1 MALLC
6 MEHALVKYDRFTLD
20 VSLTVEP
27 GMITGLI
34 GRNGSGKTTT
44 FKAIV
49 DVVRAGG
56 KTEIFGKDNRR
67 LTEDER
73 SMIGIAY
80 TDIFFSGEYKV
91 SSVRRILKSAYKNF
105 NEAEYDRLIKRFAIP
120 QGGKIRNLSTGELAK
135 LRFVSAMSHDAK
147 LVILDEPT
155 SGLDVVARDGILDEL
170 RNYMESHEDSAII
183 LSSNITQDLEGLT
196 DDVYMIDEGKIV
208 LHENTDTI
216 TDDYGLVKCTEEQF
230 EKLDKEYVK
239 GVKKAPYGRDV
250 LVSQKRYYLENY
262 PALAVEDGTLDQC
275 LIVLAG
281 KNEED
286 KA

>member
-6 MEHALVKYDRFTLD
+6 IEHASVKYDRFNLD

-91 SSVRRILKSAYKNF
+91 SAVKRILKSAYKNF
-105 NEAEYDRLIKRFAIP
+105 NAAEYDRLIKRFDIP

-135 LRFVSAMSHDAK
+135 LRFISAMSHDAK

-196 DDVYMIDEGKIV
+196 DDVYMIDNGKIV

>member
-6 MEHALVKYDRFTLD
+6 MEHASVKYDRFNLD

-91 SSVRRILKSAYKNF
+91 SAVRRILKSAYKNF
-105 NEAEYDRLIKRFAIP
+105 NAAEYDRLIKRFDIP

-135 LRFVSAMSHDAK
+135 LRFISAMSHDAK

-170 RNYMESHEDSAII
+170 RNYMECHEDAAII

-196 DDVYMIDEGKIV
+196 DDVFMIDDGKIV

>member
-6 MEHALVKYDRFTLD
+6 MEHASVKYDRFTLD

-56 KTEIFGKDNRR
+56 NTEIFGKDNRR

-105 NEAEYDRLIKRFAIP
+105 NEAEYDRLIKRFDIP

-230 EKLDKEYVK
+230 EKLDKEFVK

>member
-6 MEHALVKYDRFTLD
+6 MEHASVKYDRFNLD

-91 SSVRRILKSAYKNF
+91 SAVRRILKVAYKNF
-105 NEAEYDRLIKRFAIP
+105 NAAEYDRLIKRFDIP

-170 RNYMESHEDSAII
+170 RNYMERHEDAAII

-196 DDVYMIDEGKIV
+196 DDVYMIDEGRIV

-275 LIVLAG
+275 LVVLAG

-286 KA
+286 KK

>member
-1 MALLC
+1 MALLS
-6 MEHALVKYDRFTLD
+6 MEHATVKYDRFNLD
-20 VSLTVEP
+20 VTMTVEP

-56 KTEIFGKDNRR
+56 KTEIFGKDNRT

-73 SMIGIAY
+73 SQIGIAY
-80 TDIFFSGEYKV
+80 TDIFFNGEYTVPSIK
-91 SSVRRILKSAYKNF
+91 RILASAYKNF
-105 NEAEYDRLIKRFAIP
+105 NSSEYDRMIKRFGIP
-120 QGGKIRNLSTGELAK
+120 QRGKIRNLSTGELAK
-135 LRFVSAMSHDAK
+135 LRFISAMTHDARF
-147 LVILDEPT
+147 VILDEPT
-155 SGLDVVARDGILDEL
+155 SGLDVVARDGILDEI
-170 RNYMESHEDSAII
+170 RSYMEKHEDAAIL
-183 LSSNITQDLEGLT
+183 LSSNITQDLEGLA

-239 GVKKAPYGRDV
+239 GSKKAPYGRDV
-250 LVSQKRYYLENY
+250 LVTQKRYYIENY
-262 PALAVEDGTLDQC
+262 PALAVEDGMLDHC
-275 LIVLAG
+275 LILLAQKAG
-281 KNEED
+281 ED
-286 KA
+286 QA

>member
-6 MEHALVKYDRFTLD
+6 MEHASVKYDRFSLD

-80 TDIFFSGEYKV
+80 TDIFFSSEYKV
-91 SSVRRILKSAYKNF
+91 SAVRRILKAAYKNF
-105 NEAEYDRLIKRFAIP
+105 NAAEYDRLIKRFDIP

-170 RNYMESHEDSAII
+170 RNYMERHEDAAII

-196 DDVYMIDEGKIV
+196 DDVYMIDEGRIV

-275 LIVLAG
+275 LVVLAG

-286 KA
+286 KK

>member
-6 MEHALVKYDRFTLD
+6 MEHASVKYDRFSLD

-91 SSVRRILKSAYKNF
+91 SAVRRILKAAYKNF
-105 NEAEYDRLIKRFAIP
+105 NAAEYDRLIKRFDIP

-170 RNYMESHEDSAII
+170 RNYMERHEDAAII

-196 DDVYMIDEGKIV
+196 DDVYMIDEGRIV

-275 LIVLAG
+275 LVVLAG

-286 KA
+286 KK

>member
-6 MEHALVKYDRFTLD
+6 MEHASVKYDRFNLD

-91 SSVRRILKSAYKNF
+91 SAVRRILKSAYKNF
-105 NEAEYDRLIKRFAIP
+105 NAAEYDRLIKRFDIP

-135 LRFVSAMSHDAK
+135 LRFISAMSHDAK

-170 RNYMESHEDSAII
+170 RNYMESHEDSAIL

-196 DDVYMIDEGKIV
+196 DDVYMIDDGKIV

-250 LVSQKRYYLENY
+250 LVSQKRYYHENY
-262 PALAVEDGTLDQC
+262 PSLAVEDGTLDQC

-286 KA
+286 KE

>member
-6 MEHALVKYDRFTLD
+6 MEHASVRYDRFNLD
-20 VSLTVEP
+20 VSLNVEP

-56 KTEIFGKDNRR
+56 KTEIFGKDNIR

-73 SMIGIAY
+73 SQRGIAY

-91 SSVRRILKSAYKNF
+91 SAVRRILKAAYKNF
-105 NEAEYDRLIKRFAIP
+105 NAAEYDRLIKRFDIP
-120 QGGKIRNLSTGELAK
+120 TRGKIRNLSTGELAK
-135 LRFVSAMSHDAK
+135 LRFISAMSHDAK

-170 RNYMESHEDSAII
+170 RSYMENHEDAAIL

-196 DDVYMIDEGKIV
+196 DDVYMIDEGKII

-216 TDDYGLVKCTEEQF
+216 TDDYGLVKCTAEQF
-230 EKLDKEYVK
+230 EKLDKEYVRGFK
-239 GVKKAPYGRDV
+239 DAPYGKDV
-250 LVSQKRYYLENY
+250 LVSQKRYYMENY

-281 KNEED
+281 KKED
-286 KA
+286 KK

>member
-6 MEHALVKYDRFTLD
+6 MEHASVKYDRFNLD

-91 SSVRRILKSAYKNF
+91 SAVRRILKAAYKNF
-105 NEAEYDRLIKRFAIP
+105 NAAEYDRLIKRFDIP

-170 RNYMESHEDSAII
+170 RNYMESHEDAAII

-196 DDVYMIDEGKIV
+196 DDVYMIDDGRIV

-239 GVKKAPYGRDV
+239 GVKNAPYGRDV

-262 PALAVEDGTLDQC
+262 PSLAVEDGTLDQC
-275 LIVLAG
+275 LVVLAG

-286 KA
+286 KK

>member
-6 MEHALVKYDRFTLD
+6 MEHASVKYDRFNLD

-91 SSVRRILKSAYKNF
+91 SAVKRILKSAYKNF
-105 NEAEYDRLIKRFAIP
+105 NAAEYDRLIKRFDIP

-135 LRFVSAMSHDAK
+135 LRFISAMSHDAK

-196 DDVYMIDEGKIV
+196 DDVYMIDNGKIV

-239 GVKKAPYGRDV
+239 GVKKVPYGRDV

>member
-6 MEHALVKYDRFTLD
+6 MEHASVKYDRFTLD

-105 NEAEYDRLIKRFAIP
+105 NEAEYDRLIKRFDIP

>member
-6 MEHALVKYDRFTLD
+6 MEHASVRYDRFNLD
-20 VSLTVEP
+20 VSLTVEE

-44 FKAIV
+44 FKSIV

-56 KTEIFGKDNRR
+56 KIEIFGKDSRK

-73 SMIGIAY
+73 SQIGIAY
-80 TDIFFSGEYKV
+80 TDVFFNGEY
-91 SSVRRILKSAYKNF
+91 SVPSIRRILAAAYKNF
-105 NEAEYDRLIKRFAIP
+105 NGAEYDRMISRFGIP
-120 QGGKIRNLSTGELAK
+120 KKGKIRNLSTGELAK
-135 LRFVSAMSHDAK
+135 LRFISAMTHDAK

-170 RNYMESHEDSAII
+170 RNYMEKHEDSAII
-183 LSSNITQDLEGLT
+183 LSSNITQDLEGLA
-196 DDVYMIDEGKIV
+196 DDVYMIDNGKIV

-239 GVKKAPYGRDV
+239 GSKKAPYGRDV
-250 LVSQKRYYLENY
+250 LVSQKRFYLENY
-262 PALAVEDGTLDQC
+262 PGMAVEDGMLDHC
-275 LIVLAG
+275 LIVLAEN
-281 KNEED
+281 KEEQ
-286 KA
+286 A

>member
-6 MEHALVKYDRFTLD
+6 MENASVRYDRFSLD
-20 VSLTVEP
+20 VSLTVES

-73 SMIGIAY
+73 SLIGIAY
-80 TDIFFSGEYKV
+80 TDIFFNGEYKV
-91 SSVRRILKSAYKNF
+91 SSVRRILKAAYKNF
-105 NEAEYDRLIKRFAIP
+105 NAAEYDRMTVRFGIP

-135 LRFVSAMSHDAK
+135 LRFISAMTHDAR

-155 SGLDVVARDGILDEL
+155 SGLDVVARDGILDEI
-170 RNYMESHEDSAII
+170 RSYMERHEDSAII
-183 LSSNITQDLEGLT
+183 LSSNITQDLEGLA

-216 TDDYGLVKCTEEQF
+216 TDDYGLVKCTDEQF
-230 EKLDKEYVK
+230 EKLDKEYVR
-239 GVKKAPYGRDV
+239 GFRNAPYGKDV
-250 LVSQKRYYLENY
+250 LVSQKRFYMENY

-281 KNEED
+281 KPGED
-286 KA
+286 RA

>member
-6 MEHALVKYDRFTLD
+6 MEHASVKYDRFTLD

-105 NEAEYDRLIKRFAIP
+105 NEAEYDRLIKRFDIP

-230 EKLDKEYVK
+230 EKLDKAGRNTFLCRSIDTRK
-239 GVKKAPYGRDV
+239 GD
-250 LVSQKRYYLENY
+250 
-262 PALAVEDGTLDQC
+262 
-275 LIVLAG
+275 
-281 KNEED
+281 
-286 KA
+286 

>member
-6 MEHALVKYDRFTLD
+6 MEHASVRYDRFNLD
-20 VSLTVEP
+20 VSLKVEE

-44 FKAIV
+44 FKSIV

-56 KTEIFGKDNRR
+56 KIEIFGKDSRK

-73 SMIGIAY
+73 AQIGIAY
-80 TDIFFSGEYKV
+80 TDVFFNGEY
-91 SSVRRILKSAYKNF
+91 SVPSIRRILAAMYKNF
-105 NEAEYDRLIKRFAIP
+105 NCAEYDRMTARFGIP
-120 QGGKIRNLSTGELAK
+120 KKGKIRNLSTGELAK
-135 LRFVSAMSHDAK
+135 LRFISAMTHDAK

-170 RNYMESHEDSAII
+170 RNYMEKHEDSAII
-183 LSSNITQDLEGLT
+183 LSSNITQDLEGLA
-196 DDVYMIDEGKIV
+196 DDVYMIDNGKIV

-216 TDDYGLVKCTEEQF
+216 TDDYGLVKCTEEQY

-239 GVKKAPYGRDV
+239 GSKKAPYGRDV
-250 LVSQKRYYLENY
+250 LVSQKRFDLENY
-262 PALAVEDGTLDQC
+262 PGMAVEDGMLDHC
-275 LIVLAG
+275 LIVLAEN
-281 KNEED
+281 KEEQ
-286 KA
+286 A

>member
-6 MEHALVKYDRFTLD
+6 MEHASVKYDRFNLD

-67 LTEDER
+67 LTEEER

-105 NEAEYDRLIKRFAIP
+105 NEAEYDRLIKRFDIP
-120 QGGKIRNLSTGELAK
+120 LGGKIRNLSTGELAK
-135 LRFVSAMSHDAK
+135 LRFISAMSHDAK

-170 RNYMESHEDSAII
+170 RNYMETHEDSAII

-196 DDVYMIDEGKIV
+196 DDVYMIDGGKIV

>member
-1 MALLC
+1 MVLLC
-6 MEHALVKYDRFTLD
+6 MEHASVKYDRFNLD

-67 LTEDER
+67 LTEEER

-91 SSVRRILKSAYKNF
+91 SAVKRILKSAYKNF
-105 NEAEYDRLIKRFAIP
+105 NAAEYDRLIKRFDIP

-135 LRFVSAMSHDAK
+135 LRFISAMSHDAK

-196 DDVYMIDEGKIV
+196 DDVYMIDNGKIV

-230 EKLDKEYVK
+230 ENLDKEYVK

>member
-6 MEHALVKYDRFTLD
+6 MENASVRYDRFSLD

-73 SMIGIAY
+73 SLIGIAY
-80 TDIFFSGEYKV
+80 TDIFFNGEYKV
-91 SSVRRILKSAYKNF
+91 SSVRRILKAAYKNF
-105 NEAEYDRLIKRFAIP
+105 NAAEYDRMTVRFGIP

-135 LRFVSAMSHDAK
+135 LRFISAMTHDAR

-155 SGLDVVARDGILDEL
+155 SGLDVVARDGILDEI
-170 RNYMESHEDSAII
+170 RSYMERHEDSAII
-183 LSSNITQDLEGLT
+183 LSSNITQDLEGLA

-216 TDDYGLVKCTEEQF
+216 TDDYGLVKCTDEQF
-230 EKLDKEYVK
+230 EKLDKEYVR
-239 GVKKAPYGRDV
+239 GFRNAPYGKDV
-250 LVSQKRYYLENY
+250 LVSQKRFYMENY

-281 KNEED
+281 KPGED
-286 KA
+286 RA

>member
-1 MALLC
+1 
-6 MEHALVKYDRFTLD
+6 MEHASVKYDRFNLD

-91 SSVRRILKSAYKNF
+91 SAVRRILKSAYKNF
-105 NEAEYDRLIKRFAIP
+105 NAAEYDRLIKRFDIP

-135 LRFVSAMSHDAK
+135 LRFISAMSHDAK

-170 RNYMESHEDSAII
+170 RNYMENHEDSAII

-196 DDVYMIDEGKIV
+196 DDVYMIDDGKIV

-250 LVSQKRYYLENY
+250 LVSQKRYYHENY

>member
-6 MEHALVKYDRFTLD
+6 MEHASVKYDRFNLD

-91 SSVRRILKSAYKNF
+91 SAVRRILKSAYKNF
-105 NEAEYDRLIKRFAIP
+105 NAAEYDRLIKRFDIP

-135 LRFVSAMSHDAK
+135 LRFISAMSHDAK

-170 RNYMESHEDSAII
+170 RNYMENHEDSAII

-196 DDVYMIDEGKIV
+196 DDVYMIDDGKIV

-239 GVKKAPYGRDV
+239 GVKKAPYGREV
-250 LVSQKRYYLENY
+250 LVSQKRYYHENY

>member
-105 NEAEYDRLIKRFAIP
+105 NEAEYDRLIKRFDIP

>member
-6 MEHALVKYDRFTLD
+6 MENASVRYDRFSLD

-73 SMIGIAY
+73 SLIGIAY
-80 TDIFFSGEYKV
+80 TDIFFNGEYKV
-91 SSVRRILKSAYKNF
+91 SSVRRILKAAYKNF
-105 NEAEYDRLIKRFAIP
+105 NAAEYDRMTVRFGIP

-135 LRFVSAMSHDAK
+135 LRFISAMTHDAR

-155 SGLDVVARDGILDEL
+155 SGLDVVARDGILDEI
-170 RNYMESHEDSAII
+170 RSYMERHEDSAII
-183 LSSNITQDLEGLT
+183 LSSNITQDLEGLA

-216 TDDYGLVKCTEEQF
+216 TDDYGLVKCTDEQF
-230 EKLDKEYVK
+230 EKLDKEYVR
-239 GVKKAPYGRDV
+239 GFRNAPYGKDV
-250 LVSQKRYYLENY
+250 LVSQKRFYMENY

-281 KNEED
+281 KPGED
-286 KA
+286 MA

>member
-6 MEHALVKYDRFTLD
+6 MEHASVKYDRFNLD

-91 SSVRRILKSAYKNF
+91 SAVRRILKAAYKNF
-105 NEAEYDRLIKRFAIP
+105 NAAEYDRLIKRFDIP

-170 RNYMESHEDSAII
+170 RNYMERHEDAAII

-196 DDVYMIDEGKIV
+196 DDVYMIDEGRIV

-275 LIVLAG
+275 LVVLAG

-286 KA
+286 KK

>member
-6 MEHALVKYDRFTLD
+6 MEHASVKYDRFNLD

-91 SSVRRILKSAYKNF
+91 SAVRRILKSAYKNF
-105 NEAEYDRLIKRFAIP
+105 NAAEYDRLIKRFDSP

-170 RNYMESHEDSAII
+170 RNYMENHEDSAII

-196 DDVYMIDEGKIV
+196 DDVYMIDNGKIV

>member
-6 MEHALVKYDRFTLD
+6 MEHASVKYDRFNLD

-91 SSVRRILKSAYKNF
+91 SAVRRILKSAYKNF
-105 NEAEYDRLIKRFAIP
+105 NAAEYDRLIKRFDIP

-135 LRFVSAMSHDAK
+135 LRFISAMSHDAK

-170 RNYMESHEDSAII
+170 RNYMENHEDSAII

-196 DDVYMIDEGKIV
+196 DDVYMIDDGKIV

-239 GVKKAPYGRDV
+239 GIKKAPYGRDV
-250 LVSQKRYYLENY
+250 LVSQKRYYHENY

>member
-6 MEHALVKYDRFTLD
+6 MEHASVKYDRFNLD

-91 SSVRRILKSAYKNF
+91 SAVRRILKAAYKNF
-105 NEAEYDRLIKRFAIP
+105 NVAEYDRLIKRFGIP

-170 RNYMESHEDSAII
+170 RNYMERHEDAAII

-239 GVKKAPYGRDV
+239 GVKNAPYGRDV

-275 LIVLAG
+275 LVVLAG

-286 KA
+286 KK

>member
-6 MEHALVKYDRFTLD
+6 MEHASVKYDRFNLD

-67 LTEDER
+67 LTEEER

-91 SSVRRILKSAYKNF
+91 SAVKRILKSAYKNF
-105 NEAEYDRLIKRFAIP
+105 NAAEYDRLIKRFDIP

-135 LRFVSAMSHDAK
+135 LRFISAMSHDAK

-196 DDVYMIDEGKIV
+196 DDVYMIDNGKIV

-230 EKLDKEYVK
+230 ENLDKEYVK

>member
-6 MEHALVKYDRFTLD
+6 MEHASVKYDRFNLD

-91 SSVRRILKSAYKNF
+91 SAVRRILKAAYKNF
-105 NEAEYDRLIKRFAIP
+105 NAAEYDRLIKRFDIP

-170 RNYMESHEDSAII
+170 RNYMERHEDAAII

-196 DDVYMIDEGKIV
+196 DDVYMIDDGRIV

-239 GVKKAPYGRDV
+239 GVKNAPYGRDV

-262 PALAVEDGTLDQC
+262 PSLAVEDGTLDQC
-275 LIVLAG
+275 LVVLAG

-286 KA
+286 KK

>member
-1 MALLC
+1 MTLLC
-6 MEHALVKYDRFTLD
+6 MEHASVRYDRFSLD
-20 VSLTVEP
+20 VSLNVEP

-44 FKAIV
+44 FKAVV

-73 SMIGIAY
+73 SQIGIAY

-91 SSVRRILKSAYKNF
+91 SAVRRILKAAYKNF
-105 NEAEYDRLIKRFAIP
+105 NAAEYDRMIKRFDIP
-120 QGGKIRNLSTGELAK
+120 TRGKIRNLSTGELAK
-135 LRFVSAMSHDAK
+135 LRFISAMTHDAK

-155 SGLDVVARDGILDEL
+155 SGLDVVARDGILDEI
-170 RNYMESHEDSAII
+170 RSYMENHEDAAVI
-183 LSSNITQDLEGLT
+183 LSSNITQDLEGLA

-216 TDDYGLVKCTEEQF
+216 TDDYGLIKCTDEQF
-230 EKLDKEYVK
+230 EKLDREYVLGSK
-239 GVKKAPYGRDV
+239 PAPYGKDV
-250 LVSQKRYYLENY
+250 LVSQKRFYLENF

-275 LIVLAG
+275 LIILAG
-281 KNEED
+281 KPGED

>member
-6 MEHALVKYDRFTLD
+6 MEHASVKYDRFNLD

-91 SSVRRILKSAYKNF
+91 SAVKRILKSAYKNF
-105 NEAEYDRLIKRFAIP
+105 NAAEYDRLIKRFGIP

-135 LRFVSAMSHDAK
+135 LRFISAMSHDAK

-170 RNYMESHEDSAII
+170 RNYMENHEDSAII

-196 DDVYMIDEGKIV
+196 DDVYMIDDGKIV

>member
-6 MEHALVKYDRFTLD
+6 MEHASVKYDRFTLD

-105 NEAEYDRLIKRFAIP
+105 NEAEYDRLIKRFDIP

-216 TDDYGLVKCTEEQF
+216 TDDYGLVKCTDEQF

>member
-6 MEHALVKYDRFTLD
+6 MEHASVKYDRFSLD

-56 KTEIFGKDNRR
+56 KTEIFGNDNRR

-91 SSVRRILKSAYKNF
+91 SAVRRILKAAYKNF
-105 NEAEYDRLIKRFAIP
+105 NAAEYDRLIKRFDIP

-170 RNYMESHEDSAII
+170 RNYMERHEDAAII

-196 DDVYMIDEGKIV
+196 DDVYMIDEGRIV

-275 LIVLAG
+275 LVVLAG

-286 KA
+286 KK

>member
-6 MEHALVKYDRFTLD
+6 MEHASVRYDRFNLD
-20 VSLTVEP
+20 VSLTVEE

-44 FKAIV
+44 FKSIV

-56 KTEIFGKDNRR
+56 KIEIFGKDSRK

-73 SMIGIAY
+73 AQIGIAY
-80 TDIFFSGEYKV
+80 TDVFFNGEY
-91 SSVRRILKSAYKNF
+91 SVPSIRRILAAMYKNF
-105 NEAEYDRLIKRFAIP
+105 NCAEYDRMTARFGIP
-120 QGGKIRNLSTGELAK
+120 KKGKIRNLSTGELAK
-135 LRFVSAMSHDAK
+135 LRFISAMTHDAK

-170 RNYMESHEDSAII
+170 RNYMEKHEDSAII
-183 LSSNITQDLEGLT
+183 LSSNITQDLEGLA
-196 DDVYMIDEGKIV
+196 DDVYMIDNGKIV

-216 TDDYGLVKCTEEQF
+216 TDDYGMVKCTEEQF

-239 GVKKAPYGRDV
+239 GSKKAPYGYDV

-262 PALAVEDGTLDQC
+262 PGLAVEDGSLDQC
-275 LIVLAG
+275 LIVLAESKG
-281 KNEED
+281 EEQ
-286 KA
+286 A